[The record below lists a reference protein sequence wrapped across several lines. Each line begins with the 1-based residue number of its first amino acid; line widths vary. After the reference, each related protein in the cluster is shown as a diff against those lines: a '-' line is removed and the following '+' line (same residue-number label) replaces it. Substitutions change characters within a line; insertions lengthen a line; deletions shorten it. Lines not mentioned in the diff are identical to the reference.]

1 MHVRTQSFRQIL
13 FSTALCLFCLVA
25 AFAATA
31 QRKGAQEYYE
41 LRKYTFQS
49 EQQQQLTEEYLKS
62 AAIPALNRLGSKTV
76 GVFKEMEV
84 AKQPVLF
91 VLIPFASLQQYSK
104 VTEQLEK
111 DAAYQLAAKPYLEA
125 AHTNPAYLR
134 IESSL
139 LLAFKDMPVLEVPKA
154 ASQNQERMFELR
166 TYESHSEASGKKKVH
181 MFNEG
186 GEIPIFRRTGLTP
199 VFFGETLIGPQRPNL
214 TYMLTF
220 KNKEDLEQSWKKFS
234 ADPEWKKLSAMPEYA
249 HTVSHI
255 TKYFLVPAS
264 YSQL

>member
-1 MHVRTQSFRQIL
+1 MNGITYTARQL
-13 FSTALCLFCLVA
+13 FLFTFIFVICFMA

-31 QRKGAQEYYE
+31 QGKGKREFYE
-41 LRKYTFQS
+41 LRRYTFKS
-49 EQQQQLTEEYLKS
+49 AEQQQLVEAYLKA
-62 AAIPALNRLGSKTV
+62 AAIPAYNRMGIKTV
-76 GVFKEMEV
+76 GVFREMEPSE
-84 AKQPVLF
+84 APNLF
-91 VLIPFASLQQYSK
+91 VLIPFASLQQFEK
-104 VTEQLEK
+104 AQEQLEK
-111 DAAYQLAAKPYLEA
+111 DAAYQQAAKEYLMA
-125 AHTNPAYLR
+125 THTAPAYQR

-139 LLAFKDMPVLEVPKA
+139 MHSFKDMPVLEVPKTT
-154 ASQNQERMFELR
+154 SQNQQRMFELR
-166 TYESHSEASGKKKVH
+166 IYESHSEDAGKRKVR

-220 KNKEDLEQSWKKFS
+220 KDKADLEQSWKKFS
-234 ADPEWKKLSAMPEYA
+234 DDPEWKKLSAMPEYA

-255 TKYFLVPAS
+255 TKYFLVPAP